1 MVIVVKTKVL
11 SVGLG
16 PQAECLKDLPI
27 RLVNL
32 SKGAQAVDIFKRE
45 QVDSVVSHWH
55 LSDMPDGQFLKKLK
69 AVYPKMPTIAIVEAN
84 NRQQEIEARSLGVA
98 AVIPEDS
105 DGNYLRQ
112 VVSMV
117 LGLQTVSQIDHVYAV
132 SDSAAESDVHA
143 AK

>member
-32 SKGAQAVDIFKRE
+32 AKGAQAVELFKRE
-45 QVDSVVSHWH
+45 HVDSVVSHWH
-55 LSDMPDGQFLKKLK
+55 LADMPDGQFLRKLK
-69 AVYPKMPTIAIVEAN
+69 AVYPKMPTIAIIEAN
-84 NRQQEIEARSLGVA
+84 NQQQEIEARSLGVA

-112 VVSMV
+112 VLSMV
-117 LGLQTVSQIDHVYAV
+117 LGLQTVTQIDQVYAV
-132 SDSAAESDVHA
+132 NESLSESDLHI